1 MTRARKAGIGK
12 LLLFSF
18 VNAKTKHGCG
28 SRKTL
33 QRPWDPAYNLFN
45 TLATLFFHFDAD
57 QNTSS
62 TLNLTGL
69 LALRRLLALT
79 SCGQKKKGCR
89 INFQFAKTTS
99 PKSSA
104 LPLGWQV
111 SILVSFFSH
120 RINNLEKRKKKKRL
134 HVNGQPWMMIT
145 DSFTIFKFKR
155 WGQNY
160 WAELFI
166 ASTPVSR
173 ILALT
178 LSCFISSLF
187 VFAVAGW
194 LVHLVVFFGG
204 DQTSFSWKHANMLK
218 QHCVTTAALHPV

>member
-1 MTRARKAGIGK
+1 MAADTEGEKIYIFFHVDAAERLASTPTVHRPNSTKKTKTYWPNWRCVNTQKLNANMTRARKAGIGK

-18 VNAKTKHGCG
+18 ANAKTKRGCG

-33 QRPWDPAYNLFN
+33 HRPWDPAYNLFN

-89 INFQFAKTTS
+89 INFQFAKTSS

-104 LPLGWQV
+104 LQLGWQV
-111 SILVSFFSH
+111 LILVSFF
-120 RINNLEKRKKKKRL
+120 
-134 HVNGQPWMMIT
+134 
-145 DSFTIFKFKR
+145 
-155 WGQNY
+155 
-160 WAELFI
+160 
-166 ASTPVSR
+166 
-173 ILALT
+173 LT
-178 LSCFISSLF
+178 
-187 VFAVAGW
+187 V
-194 LVHLVVFFGG
+194 
-204 DQTSFSWKHANMLK
+204 
-218 QHCVTTAALHPV
+218 